1 MGGTADLAFP
11 LVPRWRPVGSAFGRL
26 RAARRG
32 VGSSVA
38 STRAYRPGDDP
49 GLIDWKLS
57 ARISSIRGD
66 AEFIIRE
73 DFADEA
79 PRAVMLADHAP
90 SMSLYPDD
98 LPWLSKPAALR
109 SVWRCVAAAAV
120 HELGLAGYLDTASG
134 DGWFAPRP
142 GASLDEIDDRQGT
155 AQFDA
160 PEEGLEPAFEKLTR
174 HRRSLPPGTFLFVCS
189 DFLQPPPPETWLRA
203 LGMRWDLVPVVVQDP
218 LWEQSFPAVDGLVVP
233 FADPATGRISR
244 VRISRVEAERL
255 RERHEARLERLLA
268 EFSSLGVDYVV
279 IGDPDPLTVVRAFG
293 DWAEARVAY
302 RRGEWR

>member
-1 MGGTADLAFP
+1 VDAGELTFP

-32 VGSSVA
+32 IGSSVA

-66 AEFIIRE
+66 AEFIVRE

-79 PRAVMLADHAP
+79 PRTVVLADHAP

-109 SVWRCVAAAAV
+109 SIWRAVAAASAQ
-120 HELGLAGYLDTASG
+120 ELGLAGYLDTASG
-134 DGWFAPRP
+134 EGWFTPRP
-142 GASLDEIDDRQGT
+142 AARLEEVTERQT
-155 AQFDA
+155 SAPFDA
-160 PEEGLEPAFEKLTR
+160 DPAAIEPALERMALS
-174 HRRSLPPGTFLFVCS
+174 RRSLPAGTFVFVCS
-189 DFLQPPPPETWLRA
+189 DFLAPPRPETWLRA
-203 LGMRWDLVPVVVQDP
+203 LGLRWDLVPVVVQDP
-218 LWEQSFPAVDGLVVP
+218 VWEQSFPAIDDLVVP
-233 FADPATGRISR
+233 FADPAAGRVRR
-244 VRISRVEAERL
+244 VRISRAEARRL
-255 RERHEARLERLLA
+255 RNRHESRLAGLLA
-268 EFSSLGVDYVV
+268 EFRSLGLDYVV
-279 IGDPDPLTVVRAFG
+279 VGDPEPGAVVRAFA
-293 DWAEARVAY
+293 DWAEARIAY